1 MRRRGAFGPRPLLNP
16 VNKYAMTY
24 TRVSL
29 KQKKDAPRPKSTL
42 IVLVPYDDID
52 TWPTRGEDDIKT
64 VGDLVLTTGALA
76 IGMYATAT
84 TISRVDTQEGDPD
97 AEGFL

>member
-1 MRRRGAFGPRPLLNP
+1 
-16 VNKYAMTY
+16 MTY

-29 KQKKDAPRPKSTL
+29 KQKKGAPRPKSSL
-42 IVLVPYDDID
+42 IVLVPYDDIA
-52 TWPTRGEDDIKT
+52 TWPTRGEDDIQT
-64 VGDLVLTTGALA
+64 TGDLALANGALA

-97 AEGFL
+97 AEGFLQTIARSEEHTSELQSRE